1 MARAFLKILLKSGI
15 EFKRLEL
22 PKLTNHSPCNPSI
35 IVRDDGLL
43 CVYRGCNYF
52 LRQHGYSKFY
62 GSWTSPLTDSQNYI
76 AEVSDDLEC
85 LRADL
90 IEDRH
95 SRARNDCLRRNPG
108 PENIRVAGGGF
119 RGRCR
124 MQLPLLSGKE
134 NVLAKPYHGSGKTEQ
149 RQTGYRYGLQLRAA
163 NGKKLDAVGDG
174 R

>member
-35 IVRDDGLL
+35 IVRGDGLL

-85 LRADL
+85 RRADL

-95 SRARNDCLRRNPG
+95 SRARNDCLDGILDLR
-108 PENIRVAGGGF
+108 IFAW
-119 RGRCR
+119 RGRFSR
-124 MQLPLLSGKE
+124 QVPDATSRSYLEKKTSSPTTPWFWE
-134 NVLAKPYHGSGKTEQ
+134 N
-149 RQTGYRYGLQLRAA
+149 
-163 NGKKLDAVGDG
+163 
-174 R
+174 